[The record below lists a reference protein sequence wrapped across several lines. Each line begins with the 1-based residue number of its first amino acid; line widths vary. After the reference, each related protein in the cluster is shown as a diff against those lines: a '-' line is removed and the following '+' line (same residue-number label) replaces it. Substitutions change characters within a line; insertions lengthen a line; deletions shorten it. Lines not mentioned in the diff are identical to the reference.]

1 MSRFET
7 EWHTHFVPECFFDTV
22 LLKALLQTTKRVRH
36 KKGCD
41 NVLRELESER
51 LKDDF
56 AVALIDRDK
65 REPEYLKSC
74 SVYFDNYKLLL
85 WKHSFKQQF
94 IIQLNPPLEKW
105 IIEVLDE
112 AGLKIESF
120 GYPRDFKLLKSKI
133 KNDIDDETDE
143 KLNKLVKAIINTNCE
158 TIKKMKAVLVYF
170 KEKNYEADINELK
183 NV

>member
-1 MSRFET
+1 MSRFE
-7 EWHTHFVPECFFDTV
+7 EKWHTHFVPECFFDTV

-36 KKGCD
+36 KRGCD

-65 REPEYLKSC
+65 REPSYLKSC
-74 SVYFDNYKLLL
+74 SVHFNNHKLLL
-85 WKHSFKQQF
+85 WKHSYKQQF

-120 GYPRDFKLLKSKI
+120 GYPRDVKLLKGRI
-133 KNDIDDETDE
+133 KNDIDNEADE
-143 KLNKLVKAIINTNCE
+143 KLSTLMRAIINTDCD
-158 TIKKMKAVLVYF
+158 TIRKMKAVLLYL
-170 KEKNYEADINELK
+170 KEKNYAADINELK